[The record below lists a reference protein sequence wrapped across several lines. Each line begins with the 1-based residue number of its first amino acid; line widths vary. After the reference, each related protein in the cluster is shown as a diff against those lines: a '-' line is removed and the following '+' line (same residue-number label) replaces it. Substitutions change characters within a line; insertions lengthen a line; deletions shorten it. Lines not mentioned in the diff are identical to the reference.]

1 MFTTFSIVD
10 YESDPPAKRWITF
23 ETPGRRLKE
32 DAPSATR
39 TCDEE
44 ESQEEIVFGYL
55 WCAFKNAPGDRTP
68 DRLRIVFSALDPRDE
83 RFVLRIQNEWH
94 MIFQS
99 PRGFSAA
106 PEQGTITF
114 VVVEGASEALGRPR
128 DIAYQSMRQTI
139 LKQCRVGRSKNKEI
153 LIRLKF
159 EQPNFVGYVH
169 DYLRE
174 MFAEGTPLRHFLPE
188 AIEHF
193 LGESDD
199 DTSLQRSND

>member
-1 MFTTFSIVD
+1 MRKNHKKKSS
-10 YESDPPAKRWITF
+10 SDIS
-23 ETPGRRLKE
+23 G
-32 DAPSATR
+32 
-39 TCDEE
+39 
-44 ESQEEIVFGYL
+44 
-55 WCAFKNAPGDRTP
+55 AFKNAPGDRTP

-114 VVVEGASEALGRPR
+114 VVVEGASEVLGRPR

-199 DTSLQRSND
+199 DKSLQRSNDQLKKDAYRCIPTAASAEVAEEAFPLLATF